1 MIISSFIGIII
12 NSMVAEAA
20 SGLATSSLTM
30 HTSSILINNTLVTF
44 DASISNQSITT
55 IREYN
60 LNVNDT
66 TNFVA
71 SARME
76 DMMQEHT
83 YYETRYLGIVSG
95 SGDNRST
102 FLFGSMKDNGV
113 DTLVSRVNLTDL
125 NVVIDGQLM
134 GTPDFDSFPAY
145 SFSSNILYA
154 PINNNQT
161 QNPTL
166 FLFGGLW
173 RSSNQTDG
181 FATNQ
186 MISYDYTQKAW
197 KDLSSS
203 AKNSNVP
210 FLSNHQS
217 VAVDSRY
224 IYMLGG
230 VTISGSQATMNNLV
244 TIWVYDTYTDS
255 WTTKNTTNGQFNS
268 NLNKLGRVGFSASVW
283 RDSIVIYGG
292 STSEVNK
299 PYNHYLGQLNLTT
312 LVWNWT
318 ELTYGSDQKV
328 SISYHSSE
336 ILGDKLILIHGQRG
350 TNSPANPLFMLD
362 LVSKRFVAGS
372 LPDTPS
378 STVSS
383 SRWGSI
389 PLYAIILICA
399 AIFFTLLLTFYIVY
413 KCYWRRKTSTGI
425 DKYQVTE
432 ETFSTDKHFRDQMTR
447 SSFMEQTPHNSIYI
461 PRQLSLI
468 THQLCNINERTDREL
483 LQENTLSLTPND
495 TSILSGDIS
504 RDTGITVVRTDGA
517 EIQMTNERIRR
528 GKVTKGQE
536 IQFK

>member
-1 MIISSFIGIII
+1 MIVSNFIGLII

-20 SGLATSSLTM
+20 SGLAASSLTM
-30 HTSSILINNTLVTF
+30 HTSSIMINNTLVTF
-44 DASISNQSITT
+44 DASISNQSIAT
-55 IREYN
+55 IREYT

-66 TNFVA
+66 ANFVA

-76 DMMQEHT
+76 DMTQEHT
-83 YYETRYLGIVSG
+83 YYETRYLGIISG
-95 SGDNRST
+95 SGDDMST
-102 FLFGSMKDNGV
+102 FLFGSMKDSGV

-125 NVVIDGQLM
+125 NVAIDGQLM

-186 MISYDYTQKAW
+186 MLSYDYTQKSW
-197 KDLSSS
+197 KDLSNS
-203 AKNSNVP
+203 ARSSNVP
-210 FLSNHQS
+210 FLSNHES
-217 VAVDSRY
+217 VAVSSRY

-230 VTISGSQATMNNLV
+230 VTISGNQATMNNLA
-244 TIWVYDTYTDS
+244 TIWIYDTYTDS
-255 WTTKNTTNGQFNS
+255 WTTKNTTNSQLNS
-268 NLNKLGRVGFSASVW
+268 NLNKLGRVGFSASAW
-283 RDSIVIYGG
+283 RDSIIIYGG
-292 STSEVNK
+292 TTSEVNK
-299 PYNHYLGQLNLTT
+299 PYNHHLGQLNLTT
-312 LVWNWT
+312 LVWDWT

-336 ILGDKLILIHGQRG
+336 TLGDKLILIHGQRG
-350 TNSPANPLFMLD
+350 TNSPTNPLFLLD
-362 LVSKRFVAGS
+362 LVSKKFIAGS
-372 LPDTPS
+372 SPETS
-378 STVSS
+378 STTGSS
-383 SRWGSI
+383 AHWGNL
-389 PLYAIILICA
+389 PLYAIILISA
-399 AIFFTLLLTFYIVY
+399 AIFFTLLLIFYIVY
-413 KCYWRRKTSTGI
+413 KCYWRRRASTGV

-432 ETFSTDKHFRDQMTR
+432 EAFSTDKHFRDQMART
-447 SSFMEQTPHNSIYI
+447 SFMEQSPHNSIYI

-468 THQLCNINERTDREL
+468 THQLCNINEITDREQ

-536 IQFK
+536 IQIK